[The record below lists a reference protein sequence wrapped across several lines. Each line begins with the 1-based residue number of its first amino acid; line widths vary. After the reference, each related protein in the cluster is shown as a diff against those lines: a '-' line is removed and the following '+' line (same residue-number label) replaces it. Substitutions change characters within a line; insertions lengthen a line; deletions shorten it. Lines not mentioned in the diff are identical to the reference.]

1 MSYKPDYGL
10 RMLTDGMTSNAIL
23 HFAEFPLYSLT
34 VLGGGKYS
42 TMVEMPIGDEMHAL
56 SLDFNQVQLDVI
68 LSKADLQLAL
78 FIRNKLSEV
87 PLLQR
92 TIDFEGVVMF
102 EVQAKLG
109 EMQTVQNESFVPFV
123 AQEIS

>member
-10 RMLTDGMTSNAIL
+10 RMLNDGMTSDAIL
-23 HFAEFPLYSLT
+23 HFMEFPLYSLT
-34 VLGGGKYS
+34 VLGEGEYS
-42 TMVEMPIGDEMHAL
+42 TMVEIPINDELHAL
-56 SLDFNQVQLDVI
+56 SLDFNQAQLDVI

-78 FIRNKLSEV
+78 VIRNKLSEA
-87 PLLQR
+87 PHLQR
-92 TIDFEGVVMF
+92 TIDFERVVMF

-109 EMQTVQNESFVPFV
+109 EMQTVQDESFVPFV